1 MRTFEYIAVAAL
13 GLIFAG
19 WLAITVATAV
29 ASSFAKVNATFEQVN
44 ERGSQ

>member
-19 WLAITVATAV
+19 WLAITVATSIGGA
-29 ASSFAKVNATFEQVN
+29 FAKVNAQFEQVN